1 MKNKF
6 KKGLILGGLLAAGA
20 VLGFAMSRD
29 GKKLTEKL
37 QKDLKPLAKHLKT
50 NLHELQD
57 ITKESFNKL
66 AATAVEEY
74 AKKKK
79 LATDDKKAL
88 ITALQAKWQE
98 MEKEYLAD
106 QAKNKAKEKVKNSR
120 IKNN

>member
-20 VLGFAMSRD
+20 VLGFAMSRN

-50 NLHELQD
+50 NLHELKD
-57 ITKESFNKL
+57 ITKEGFNKL
-66 AATAVEEY
+66 ATTAVEEY

-79 LATDDKKAL
+79 LVSNDKNAL

-98 MEKEYLAD
+98 MEEEYLAD
-106 QAKNKAKEKVKNSR
+106 QAKAKGKNGKINK
-120 IKNN
+120 

>member
-1 MKNKF
+1 MKNKL

-50 NLHELQD
+50 NLHQMQD
-57 ITKESFNKL
+57 ITKGSFDKL
-66 AATAVEEY
+66 TATVVEEY
-74 AKKKK
+74 SKKKK
-79 LATDDKKAL
+79 LAINDKKAL

-98 MEKEYLAD
+98 MEEEYLAD
-106 QAKNKAKEKVKNSR
+106 QAKEKSK
-120 IKNN
+120 K